1 MRDKRTMTVAQIAA
15 LFVTL
20 SASSAAA
27 YDAGMPMKG
36 AMQGKPTSGS
46 MQGMQS
52 MPAPQPI
59 PGMSVYNLTSKWTT
73 QDGISTDLASLRG
86 NVVVA
91 AMVYTHCRDVCPLT
105 TERMQEIERTLPK
118 SSAANARFALF
129 SMDWMRD
136 TPEQLRQ
143 FASQHHLDMQRWT
156 LFHGDE
162 AAVREMA
169 AALGVSFHRQANGD
183 FQHSIAIFLLDKDGV
198 VAAEEPDLSKPATA
212 LSAKAAQL
220 LAKR

>member
-1 MRDKRTMTVAQIAA
+1 MRDKRTMTVRIVQIAA
-15 LFVTL
+15 LSVALF
-20 SASSAAA
+20 AWPAAA
-27 YDAGMPMKG
+27 HDAAMPM
-36 AMQGKPTSGS
+36 SGS
-46 MQGMQS
+46 MKGMQMPGMQA
-52 MPAPQPI
+52 MPAPQPM
-59 PGMSVYNLTSKWTT
+59 PGMSLYNLTSKWTT
-73 QDGISTDLASLRG
+73 QDGTSTDLASLRG

-105 TERMQEIERTLPK
+105 TERMQEIERTLPR
-118 SSAANARFALF
+118 SSAAKARFALF
-129 SMDWMRD
+129 SMDWVRD

-169 AALGVSFHRQANGD
+169 AVLGVSFHREANGD
-183 FQHSIAIFLLDKDGV
+183 FQHSIAIFLLDKNGV
-198 VAAEEPDLSKPATA
+198 VVAEEPDLSKPAAA
-212 LSAKAAQL
+212 LSARAAQL